1 MSVGCHCLLHIFKYI
16 NINICILNSPL
27 GLGFEKNETGD
38 LIWSLYR
45 HPQNVPFAFCC
56 WRFLL
61 TFTLNNPPGQAGC
74 LFCSLLSHCSTP
86 RKSLYLE
93 GC

>member
-45 HPQNVPFAFCC
+45 HPQNVPFAFSC
-56 WRFLL
+56 WGFLL

-86 RKSLYLE
+86 RKSLSLE
-93 GC
+93 VC